1 MRDGGR
7 LAVHG
12 DVFALVAPGEV
23 GDGRIGRGLRIDGR
37 LSGLD
42 ARDDVGGLPA
52 GVVDGEARVAMGAEA
67 DALGATEGARL
78 DDEDL
83 LAGGLHSNAETG
95 EFVVPEDGV
104 RAVDRE
110 TVHGA
115 LGEGA
120 ELAFGYGAAIL
131 RSASALPGFR

>member
-1 MRDGGR
+1 
-7 LAVHG
+7 
-12 DVFALVAPGEV
+12 
-23 GDGRIGRGLRIDGR
+23 
-37 LSGLD
+37 
-42 ARDDVGGLPA
+42 
-52 GVVDGEARVAMGAEA
+52 MGAEA

-95 EFVVPEDGV
+95 EFVVPKDGV

-131 RSASALPGFR
+131 RSASALPGSGELFRKRAGSAVTVNVDVGSENLIAGLAR